1 MEEDLA
7 RGILEAI
14 DMDSYRVEKKAMQ
27 AIDLPDADSE
37 IAPIPGTAGGRKPE
51 PELDHLSNIIKVF
64 NEHWGNIPWEDKDRI
79 TERLTKEITAKVAAD
94 SAYQNAI
101 KNSDKQNARIEM
113 DKALLRVMIGLMKDE
128 TQLFKEFSDNPGFKR
143 WLGDSVF
150 GQTYLER

>member
-1 MEEDLA
+1 MGGQGPHHRAPNED
-7 RGILEAI
+7 
-14 DMDSYRVEKKAMQ
+14 
-27 AIDLPDADSE
+27 P
-37 IAPIPGTAGGRKPE
+37 
-51 PELDHLSNIIKVF
+51 
-64 NEHWGNIPWEDKDRI
+64 
-79 TERLTKEITAKVAAD
+79 AKVAAD

-150 GQTYLER
+150 GQTYGQEPRTP